1 MEPENIHA
9 EPPASLATYLDQTK
23 ARRRLFQ
30 PSYAARSSTKGYT
43 IDPIGAAPHSTPI
56 HAMAMV
62 QDASVLL
69 SGGSDGYV
77 RWYDLNASVNG
88 KNMLTQNLR
97 SSFVEGVTKGGVLTT
112 WWGNAHLQANDPLS
126 RTDAPLSPVHS
137 LGCER
142 DALWAISG
150 GEGGNINL
158 YGLRHDPG
166 QLRHVFRRHT
176 AAVSAL
182 ALSDSQT
189 ELISGGWDRG
199 VFQWDLNTG
208 QVVRAFDGHIGQ
220 VSSIHFRPIHAPS
233 NSQEMKQADAIEADY
248 TQGTSPL
255 EVEMHEEL
263 APPCQDSRHETK
275 LNGDLGSAPK
285 SDNNTEND
293 GENDN
298 DSDSLFGEQNESA
311 AEARVDGSGESADAD
326 GDSDD
331 DADGE
336 TDLFRSPEVQLEAE
350 SGLDPSRQPTNQQG
364 KSSGPWS
371 LALPGQ
377 QRRESSRAQST
388 PEAQQH
394 PIPETHSDQ
403 KPSADAKPKTN
414 VGHLPKPMFGSTNTA
429 GKYDADLTQFS
440 SDILLTST
448 LSGQVLLWDRRV
460 DTKGRPGVHAL
471 PLPPHTPPWCMS
483 VCWNNAGDKI
493 YVGRRNETVDE
504 WDVRMLPDLCG
515 SSTKSV
521 TNAPS
526 LLNILCLPKGSGPV
540 NAVRMMPNDR
550 HIVCASYDNVRL
562 WETQPRN
569 SSDIP
574 FKIVAGHHG
583 GTISEMLVDER
594 AQFLLTSSGDRGWF
608 SHSTETLL
616 MHEITPL

>member
-1 MEPENIHA
+1 MEPENTHA
-9 EPPASLATYLDQTK
+9 EPPASLESYLDHTK

-137 LGCER
+137 LACER
-142 DALWAISG
+142 DALWATSG

-166 QLRHVFRRHT
+166 QLRHVFRKHT

-189 ELISGGWDRG
+189 MLISGGWDRG
-199 VFQWDLNTG
+199 VFQWDLHTG

-220 VSSIHFRPIHAPS
+220 VSSIHFRPTQAPS
-233 NSQEMKQADAIEADY
+233 VTQQTIQGDAMEVDY
-248 TQGTSPL
+248 TQGTSPT

-263 APPCQDSRHETK
+263 APPSQDLHNETN
-275 LNGDLGSAPK
+275 LVSDLSTAAK
-285 SDNNTEND
+285 NDNKAEND
-293 GENDN
+293 GDNDN
-298 DSDSLFGEQNESA
+298 DSDSLFGEQDESM

-336 TDLFRSPEVQLEAE
+336 EDLFRSPEIKPEAD
-350 SGLDPSRQPTNQQG
+350 SGLDPSRQPANQQG
-364 KSSGPWS
+364 KGSGPWS

-377 QRRESSRAQST
+377 QRTQSDRAQST

-394 PIPETHSDQ
+394 PSPKTQPDPKS
-403 KPSADAKPKTN
+403 SADSKPKTN
-414 VGHLPKPMFGSTNTA
+414 VRHLPKPMFGSMSTA
-429 GKYDADLTQFS
+429 GQYDADLSQFS

-483 VCWNNAGDKI
+483 VCWNNAGNRI

-504 WDVRMLPDLCG
+504 WDVRMLPDL
-515 SSTKSV
+515 SASFTKDSAK
-521 TNAPS
+521 APS
-526 LLNILCLPKGSGPV
+526 LLNILRLPKGSGPV

-562 WETQPRN
+562 WDTQPKN
-569 SSDIP
+569 PSDIP